1 MLHIQL
7 KTNFCLYTLCVTLSK
22 PAKSAKQDL
31 KNDIANLHIFH
42 YIFFPEIKKTN
53 TACVCHA
60 NEQGIKSMK
69 KKEYLCKKYC
79 PDQLCHA
86 PKELKKKEKR

>member
-1 MLHIQL
+1 MTLQIYTFFIISFFL
-7 KTNFCLYTLCVTLSK
+7 KLKLNLSAECVR
-22 PAKSAKQDL
+22 
-31 KNDIANLHIFH
+31 
-42 YIFFPEIKKTN
+42 
-53 TACVCHA
+53 HA